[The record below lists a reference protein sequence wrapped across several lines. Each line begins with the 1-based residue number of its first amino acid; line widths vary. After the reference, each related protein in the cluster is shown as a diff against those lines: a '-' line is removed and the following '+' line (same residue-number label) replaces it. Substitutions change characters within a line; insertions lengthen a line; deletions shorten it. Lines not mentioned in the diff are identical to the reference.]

1 MRGRDSGFT
10 LLEMLVALVVFGL
23 VMAGLTQTFR
33 YGLSAWSAANRRAPA
48 SENLAAMDAALARMI
63 AQAQPGSLTGRADDL
78 AFTTRL
84 PAGAGLKTGLA
95 DAAIMLAPDGT
106 LTLRYGAHPPGV
118 PLVHPPAPRTEPL
131 AQGVA
136 ALKFSYLAPRDSGPP
151 SWSDV
156 WEDGGLPLL
165 IRVHLEL
172 ASGQSWPDLV
182 AAPMASGN

>member
-1 MRGRDSGFT
+1 MRQREAGFT

-48 SENLAAMDAALARMI
+48 AENLAAMDAALARMI
-63 AQAQPGSLTGRADDL
+63 AQAQPGSVTGKPGGL

-95 DAAIMLAPDGT
+95 DAAILLAPDGT
-106 LTLRYGAHPPGV
+106 LILRYGAHPPGV

-131 AQGVA
+131 ATGVTA
-136 ALKFSYLAPRDSGPP
+136 VKFSYLAPRDGGPP
-151 SWSDV
+151 AWSDM

-165 IRVHLEL
+165 VRVHLQL
-172 ASGQSWPDLV
+172 ASGQTWPDLV
-182 AAPMASGN
+182 AAPVAAGN

>member
-1 MRGRDSGFT
+1 MRQREAGFT

-48 SENLAAMDAALARMI
+48 AEQLAAVDAALARMI
-63 AQAQPGSLTGRADDL
+63 AQAQPGSLSGRADAL

-95 DAAIMLAPDGT
+95 DAAIALDPNGV
-106 LTLRYGAHPPGV
+106 LILRYGAHPPGI
-118 PLVHPPAPRTEPL
+118 PLVHPPAPRTETL
-131 AQGVA
+131 AQGVT
-136 ALKFSYLAPRDSGPP
+136 ALQFTYLAPQDSGPP
-151 SWSDV
+151 TWSNV
-156 WEDGGLPLL
+156 WDDGGLPLL
-165 IRVHLEL
+165 IRVHLRL

-182 AAPMASGN
+182 AAPVGSGN